1 MDHLL
6 SAKLRGSHNLPIP
19 TITTKPMALT
29 PPKNQPETIEFNG
42 HTYELYE
49 PWEPV
54 DEEKGIAEGPLYKV
68 KDSDPYYLFMPDLS
82 YLMGITSEPS
92 VMHRIYNGD

>member
-1 MDHLL
+1 
-6 SAKLRGSHNLPIP
+6 
-19 TITTKPMALT
+19 MALT
-29 PPKNQPETIEFNG
+29 PPKNQPETITFNG